1 MSTSTA
7 AFEDQFDLAAP
18 AGGEILAVANALTA
32 RVAHDPS
39 LGEIA
44 IVARTADGEM
54 RSIGSGIGPVRA
66 AVSVAVAGGH
76 DRLWAGVQGT
86 ETVEMPIRALPEV
99 IRTAATAI
107 GFTHAHVG
115 CIQDDGIAAIAVW
128 FGTDDQVASSAQR
141 AEAMSLLAAATE
153 RQREFI
159 DAREQARR
167 DSAPEV
173 AEDATDDGQGIR
185 RFDPDDPDLDAH
197 TGLATVDRFTA
208 ALEDYESDEATLVV
222 VDLDAFDD
230 VIAQYG
236 DDTGNAVVREVAD
249 RLVRTCRRDDLIARL
264 DTTSFAVLLY
274 DASRSVGLQVAK
286 RLLDTIAEP
295 LAFSDGPESVTATIA
310 LAHQFGLVDTEELLE
325 SADLAV
331 ASGKRAGSNRLVI
344 AS

>member
-7 AFEDQFDLAAP
+7 VFEDQFELAAP
-18 AGGEILAVANALTA
+18 AGGEILAVANALSA
-32 RVAHDPS
+32 RIAHDS
-39 LGEIA
+39 SQGEIA
-44 IVARTADGEM
+44 IVARTADGEL
-54 RSIGSGIGPVRA
+54 RTVGSGIGPVRA

-76 DRLWAGVQGT
+76 ERLWAGVQGT
-86 ETVEMPIRALPEV
+86 ETVEMPIHALPEV
-99 IRTAATAI
+99 IRTAAVAI

-115 CIQDDGIAAIAVW
+115 CIQDDGIAAVAVW
-128 FGTDDQVASSAQR
+128 FATDGRVSTSAQR
-141 AEAMSLLAAATE
+141 SEAMRLLAAAVE
-153 RQREFI
+153 RQREFL
-159 DAREQARR
+159 DDRERARLE
-167 DSAPEV
+167 SAPDADDEV
-173 AEDATDDGQGIR
+173 ADDALGIR
-185 RFDPDDPDLDAH
+185 HFDPDDPDLDAH

-230 VIAQYG
+230 VVARYG
-236 DDTGNAVVREVAD
+236 DDAGNAVVREVAD

-264 DTTSFAVLLY
+264 DATSFAVLLN

-295 LAFSDGPESVTATIA
+295 LPFPDGPDSVTATIA